1 MHARAMTNTQYTRC
15 ESAAQV
21 DAIAAANHVPH
32 THTAFAASVTLGD
45 VTYWWAAA

>member
-1 MHARAMTNTQYTRC
+1 MSHNMQRV

-32 THTAFAASVTLGD
+32 THTRYAASVTLGE
-45 VTYWWAAA
+45 VVYFWAA

>member
-1 MHARAMTNTQYTRC
+1 MNLNLIRC
-15 ESAAQV
+15 ETPAQV